1 MRKLS
6 VAAFVSLDG
15 VMQGPG
21 GPQEDTDSGFTLGG
35 WTVPYFDET
44 VGKAMDAVLADPYD
58 LLLGRRTYEIFANH
72 WPKLEGQDALA
83 DQFGA
88 INKYV
93 ATRNP
98 DYTTSW
104 RNSHVLKGDAVAA
117 VRNLKTEEGR
127 NLLTQGSAQFI
138 QALLAADVVDEIHTL
153 TFPVLL
159 GKGKRLFGGGVAP
172 SALSLVSS
180 ITSPSG
186 VTINRYAM
194 AGAVQTGSFSL
205 E

>member
-6 VAAFVSLDG
+6 VAAFISVDG

-21 GPQEDTDSGFTLGG
+21 GPQEDTDNGFTLGG

-44 VGKAMDAVLADPYD
+44 VGNAMDAILSDPYD

-72 WPKLEGQDALA
+72 WPKLEGQDELA

-98 DYTTSW
+98 DYTTGW
-104 RNSHVLKGDAVAA
+104 KNSHVLKGDAVAA
-117 VRNLKTEEGR
+117 VRQLKVGEGR
-127 NLLTQGSAQFI
+127 NLLTQGSAEFI
-138 QALLAADVVDEIHTL
+138 QALLAADVVDEVHTL

-159 GKGKRLFGGGVAP
+159 GKGKRLFGSGAAP
-172 SALSLVSS
+172 SALKLLGSV
-180 ITSPSG
+180 TSPSG
-186 VTINRYAM
+186 VTINRYAA
-194 AGAVQTGSFSL
+194 AGAVQTGSFAL

>member
-1 MRKLS
+1 MRKLTI
-6 VAAFVSLDG
+6 AAFVSVDG

-21 GPQEDTDSGFTLGG
+21 GPREDTDNGFTLGG
-35 WTVPYFDET
+35 WTVPYFDEA
-44 VGKAMDAVLADPYD
+44 VGKAMDAIFSDPYD

-72 WPKLEGQDALA
+72 WPKLEGQDELA

-98 DYTTSW
+98 GYTTSW
-104 RNSHVLKGDAVAA
+104 KNSNVLKDDAIEA
-117 VRNLKTEEGR
+117 VRQLKAGEGR
-127 NLLTQGSAQFI
+127 NLVTQGSAEFI
-138 QALLAADVVDEIHTL
+138 QALLASDVVDEIHTL

-159 GKGKRLFGGGVAP
+159 GKGKRLFGGHLAP
-172 SALSLVSS
+172 SALTLISSVS
-180 ITSPSG
+180 SPSG
-186 VTINRYAM
+186 VTINRYGV
-194 AGAVQTGSFSL
+194 AGAVQTGSFAL